1 MVVLDDDG
9 FGMVLDDDKN
19 GGFGWFWMMIKW
31 WFWMV
36 LDDTL
41 R

>member
-1 MVVLDDDG
+1 MMMALDDDKMVVLDDDG
-9 FGMVLDDDKN
+9 GCSSPFS
-19 GGFGWFWMMIKW
+19 FKW